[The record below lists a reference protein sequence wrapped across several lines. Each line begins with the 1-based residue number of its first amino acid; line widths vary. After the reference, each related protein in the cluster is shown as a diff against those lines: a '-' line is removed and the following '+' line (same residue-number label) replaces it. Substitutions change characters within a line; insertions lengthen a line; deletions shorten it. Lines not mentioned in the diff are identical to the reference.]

1 MHEMSLSYA
10 TVESVLESV
19 AELNP
24 LRIRSLTLTV
34 GELSGVSVEALR
46 FSFPIAAAGTMLEDA
61 ELILE
66 SEPVQV
72 YCGDCEQLTTLAD
85 LQSFCCSSCGKPTS
99 EVRSGKDLLIR
110 AIEVETN
117 E

>member
-19 AELNP
+19 AHLNP
-24 LRIRSLTLTV
+24 ICIKSLTLTV
-34 GELSGVSVEALR
+34 GELSGVAIPAFR
-46 FSFPIAAAGTMLEDA
+46 FSFPVAAAGTLLEDT

-66 SEPVQV
+66 TEPVQV
-72 YCGDCEQLTTLAD
+72 YCADCDRLSTLAD
-85 LQSFCCSSCGKPTS
+85 LQRFCCSFCGKPTS

-110 AIEVETN
+110 AIEVETT
-117 E
+117 